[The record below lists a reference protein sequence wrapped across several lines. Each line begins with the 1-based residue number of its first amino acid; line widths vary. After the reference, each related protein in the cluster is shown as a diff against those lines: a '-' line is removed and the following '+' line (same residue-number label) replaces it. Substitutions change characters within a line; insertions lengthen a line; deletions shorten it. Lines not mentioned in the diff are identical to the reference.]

1 MVNETDATERGIEYY
16 LDINSKRLD
25 FDFYSTLGPVDLVT
39 VTTGPCYK
47 ARKFRLRHNYNLI
60 LQNLKLHELT
70 NVKLG
75 KWYNAGVEDIIDL
88 ATKVV
93 SKAFPTMSVQA
104 IYLKPQISSIKFNPK
119 TTETKLGNQK
129 TSNFSMALL
138 VSGCVFVAY
147 LLFGFVIHRRQ
158 RMGVCSN
165 HIKRFWPATLD
176 ALVFRIFSIK
186 KSVIRGL
193 ILLIATALM
202 LLVYQAADTSW
213 HEVLPVLIYLLIAV
227 AMFCISK

>member
-1 MVNETDATERGIEYY
+1 MPGPIEIELVSVPNLILNKARSIANSVNPTNDIVDIVSINALVNETDATERGIEYY

-47 ARKFRLRHNYNLI
+47 SSQIQVEAQ
-60 LQNLKLHELT
+60 LQPDFAKSYKLHELT

-119 TTETKLGNQK
+119 P
-129 TSNFSMALL
+129 
-138 VSGCVFVAY
+138 
-147 LLFGFVIHRRQ
+147 RR
-158 RMGVCSN
+158 RS
-165 HIKRFWPATLD
+165 
-176 ALVFRIFSIK
+176 
-186 KSVIRGL
+186 
-193 ILLIATALM
+193 
-202 LLVYQAADTSW
+202 
-213 HEVLPVLIYLLIAV
+213 
-227 AMFCISK
+227 

>member
-1 MVNETDATERGIEYY
+1 
-16 LDINSKRLD
+16 
-25 FDFYSTLGPVDLVT
+25 
-39 VTTGPCYK
+39 
-47 ARKFRLRHNYNLI
+47 
-60 LQNLKLHELT
+60 
-70 NVKLG
+70 
-75 KWYNAGVEDIIDL
+75 
-88 ATKVV
+88 
-93 SKAFPTMSVQA
+93 
-104 IYLKPQISSIKFNPK
+104 
-119 TTETKLGNQK
+119 
-129 TSNFSMALL
+129 MALL

-193 ILLIATALM
+193 IMTALM
-202 LLVYQAADTSW
+202 LLVCKRLNTSW

-227 AMFCISK
+227 AMFCISKMKIQNRNGLISFGTQRLSLLTLYGSVCLTVIATFAISPTLGELLSGAIMIALFITFLDFLLLANRAKNASSAPVQHTKKEKQTIAE